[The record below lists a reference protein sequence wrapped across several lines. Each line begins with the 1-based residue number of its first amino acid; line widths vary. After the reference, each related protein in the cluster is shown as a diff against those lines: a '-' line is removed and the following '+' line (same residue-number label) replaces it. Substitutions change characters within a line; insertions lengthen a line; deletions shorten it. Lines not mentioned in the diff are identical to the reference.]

1 MSTFSVSVDAAGIDA
16 LMNGL
21 AGSADEAARP
31 AAQAGAQVFYDE
43 VKRLVPKSEKGH
55 WFHGTSFK
63 INGKKYWFESGTL
76 SRAIYQVYSRNKS
89 GAGVATYHV
98 AWNHQKAPYGFMVEF
113 GTSKQPAHSFLR
125 PAKLVAGDVRTA
137 ISERFM
143 AELRT
148 KGAIA

>member
-1 MSTFSVSVDAAGIDA
+1 MSTFSVNVNTAGIDA

-43 VKRLVPKSEKGH
+43 VKRLAPKSKKGH

-76 SRAIYQVYSRNKS
+76 SRAIYQVYSRDKS

-113 GTSKQPAHSFLR
+113 GTSKNPAHPFLR
-125 PAKLVAGDVRTA
+125 PAAAKAGEVRAAITDRFLV
-137 ISERFM
+137 
-143 AELRT
+143 ELRT
-148 KGAIA
+148 RGAIA